1 MLFQEFLKNFSN
13 YSTDCLKCLQ
23 SSPRAFPGVP
33 SRIPSWIFPGISLG
47 TSPGIPSEIVTCI
60 SLGIVQRISSGIAQA
75 FLEAFSFNN
84 SGISLNIYRDCFR
97 NALRVSS
104 QIPVFSS
111 LVSIDSSGST
121 SELSLQAFLCFL
133 RKPVQSLILHSRL
146 GFWWNLSRS
155 SYGSS
160 SEILQEAVGSY
171 PELPSSDSCTELLLE
186 ALQNF
191 SEISPALLCKLYI
204 TSSENFLKHLLKA
217 IQSFFWKPC
226 IAFSGCP
233 PELIR
238 QALQNFFSM
247 LPRAFSESS
256 PIFFSGGLDAECF
269 CKLSKLP

>member
-1 MLFQEFLKNFSN
+1 MLGFCQESIEISFEILDFRLTFPQIFFSEITPMIFPGIFARIASAIPRRVSLKFLHLHRSLQGFVELLLSMLFQEFLKNFSN

-60 SLGIVQRISSGIAQA
+60 SLGFVQRISSGIAQA

-146 GFWWNLSRS
+146 GF
-155 SYGSS
+155 
-160 SEILQEAVGSY
+160 
-171 PELPSSDSCTELLLE
+171 
-186 ALQNF
+186 
-191 SEISPALLCKLYI
+191 
-204 TSSENFLKHLLKA
+204 
-217 IQSFFWKPC
+217 
-226 IAFSGCP
+226 
-233 PELIR
+233 
-238 QALQNFFSM
+238 
-247 LPRAFSESS
+247 
-256 PIFFSGGLDAECF
+256 
-269 CKLSKLP
+269 